1 MEKCKHNFI
10 NANDGSLDKICVICG
25 KRAMQGVLYFKEMIN
40 SKEIVNAGPLTFEMN
55 NEPTESMIKEI
66 NKKLMKNI
74 YFNPQKGAKL

>member
-10 NANDGSLDKICVICG
+10 NANDGSLDKLCTICG
-25 KRAMQGVLYFKEMIN
+25 KRATQGVLRFKEAI
-40 SKEIVNAGPLTFEMN
+40 SDKTTINAGGLTFEIN
-55 NEPTESMIKEI
+55 TEPTEDLIKEI